1 MGDFIFTLPLYGI
14 FTIVIVYGKTIAILW
29 AFVLCPLIGILNR
42 MLNQEGIIMFVA
54 ASSRAFPQL
63 SLQDIL
69 SKLSDLDYTAVEL
82 EVGENGVLRTSELA
96 EQFDKTVVVCRNAR
110 RIKPIALHFT
120 LEPTDKNFKPCFAQ
134 CCKLARALKVVV
146 VTVRSSLPGVP
157 FNEEI
162 ERLQNIVHAAALE
175 GVIVAL
181 VTETGRIS
189 EDPLTIGD
197 ICANI
202 KGLGVSL
209 DPSYFIYGHAEP
221 IDYEKLIDHTYHIRL
236 RDTTRHKFQVLIGQ
250 GELEY
255 SKLIIQLNRVRYN
268 RSLCADLVPVP
279 DVDTV
284 VELRKMRLLLES
296 LL

>member
-1 MGDFIFTLPLYGI
+1 
-14 FTIVIVYGKTIAILW
+14 
-29 AFVLCPLIGILNR
+29 
-42 MLNQEGIIMFVA
+42 
-54 ASSRAFPQL
+54 
-63 SLQDIL
+63 
-69 SKLSDLDYTAVEL
+69 
-82 EVGENGVLRTSELA
+82 
-96 EQFDKTVVVCRNAR
+96 
-110 RIKPIALHFT
+110 
-120 LEPTDKNFKPCFAQ
+120 
-134 CCKLARALKVVV
+134 V

-162 ERLQNIVHAAALE
+162 ERLQGIVHAAALE
-175 GVIVAL
+175 GIIVAL
-181 VTETGRIS
+181 VTETGRLS

-197 ICANI
+197 ICTNI

-209 DPSYFIYGHAEP
+209 DPSYFIYGHPEP
-221 IDYEKLIDHTYHIRL
+221 LDYEKLIDHTYHIRL

-255 SKLIIQLNRVRYN
+255 NKLIIQLNKVNYS
-268 RSLCADLVPVP
+268 RSLCADITPVP